1 MDRDRTDIGPGID
14 PTVGSAFNITTTIGE
29 EEIIIA
35 ITTIEIVDPIIETT
49 VGLEIE
55 TVMEKAIEGMIDMTV
70 GLTIEGIILD
80 KTMVTKGI
88 GIEV

>member
-1 MDRDRTDIGPGID
+1 MDRDRTYIGPGID
-14 PTVGSAFNITTTIGE
+14 PTVGSTVNITTIGE

-35 ITTIEIVDPIIETT
+35 TTMIEIIDPIIETT
-49 VGLEIE
+49 VGLEIA
-55 TVMEKAIEGMIDMTV
+55 TVMEMAIEGMICMTV

>member
-1 MDRDRTDIGPGID
+1 M
-14 PTVGSAFNITTTIGE
+14 VNITTIGE
-29 EEIIIA
+29 EEIIIRIA
-35 ITTIEIVDPIIETT
+35 MIEIIDPIMKTT
-49 VGLEIE
+49 VGVEIE
-55 TVMEKAIEGMIDMTV
+55 AIIEMAIEGMINMT

>member
-1 MDRDRTDIGPGID
+1 M
-14 PTVGSAFNITTTIGE
+14 VNITTIAE

-35 ITTIEIVDPIIETT
+35 TTMIEIIDPIMETI

-55 TVMEKAIEGMIDMTV
+55 TVMEMAIEGMIDMTE

>member
-14 PTVGSAFNITTTIGE
+14 PTVKSVVNITIIVGK
-29 EEIIIA
+29 EEIIIMA
-35 ITTIEIVDPIIETT
+35 ITMMGIIDPIIETT

-55 TVMEKAIEGMIDMTV
+55 VGMIDMTI
-70 GLTIEGIILD
+70 GPTTEETIID

-88 GIEV
+88 GTDV